1 MLLLLHM
8 LPLKYLNVVLVG
20 NQVMVKRLNEILIKI
35 AELVSVIFRKNDEN
49 SCWLVRYTYVLL
61 LQRDNRYILGLKH
74 PNQYRPKT
82 NVPEIFMAKTET
94 KKTLNQATPC
104 RAERPSKAV

>member
-1 MLLLLHM
+1 MLMLLLLHM

-61 LQRDNRYILGLKH
+61 LQRDNR
-74 PNQYRPKT
+74 PKT

-94 KKTLNQATPC
+94 NKTLNQATLC